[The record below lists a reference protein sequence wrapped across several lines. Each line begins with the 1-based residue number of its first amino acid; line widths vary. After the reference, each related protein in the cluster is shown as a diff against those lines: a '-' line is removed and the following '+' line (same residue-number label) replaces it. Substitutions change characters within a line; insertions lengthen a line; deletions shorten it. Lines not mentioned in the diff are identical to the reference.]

1 MKYHQ
6 LLAQI
11 AKFLSLNLFHFT
23 QTSRTHMSSEH
34 GLIDEEK
41 LVSSDATLAFNIKQ
55 DYHSGE
61 CVLCD
66 KTFEGMTNEEVSRF
80 SYVQHGRDLVF
91 RGNFSQ
97 LVVLGGK

>member
-1 MKYHQ
+1 
-6 LLAQI
+6 
-11 AKFLSLNLFHFT
+11 
-23 QTSRTHMSSEH
+23 MSSEH

-66 KTFEGMTNEEVSRF
+66 KTFEGMTNEEVSRY
-80 SYVQHGRDLVF
+80 SYVHSMVGTLYLTTAIF
-91 RGNFSQ
+91 LNFSFLGARFDDLSG
-97 LVVLGGK
+97 LVTNSIFSVSFL